1 MLDTIPGKKEMADL
15 VGEPLYDI
23 WNKLC
28 ALMRW
33 IACGIKGAKRGHMN
47 INTAGAVKR
56 CVHYMQGKTA
66 WVL

>member
-23 WNKLC
+23 WNKL
-28 ALMRW
+28 W
-33 IACGIKGAKRGHMN
+33 TVCGIKAVKLGNMNTNTVGA
-47 INTAGAVKR
+47 AKR